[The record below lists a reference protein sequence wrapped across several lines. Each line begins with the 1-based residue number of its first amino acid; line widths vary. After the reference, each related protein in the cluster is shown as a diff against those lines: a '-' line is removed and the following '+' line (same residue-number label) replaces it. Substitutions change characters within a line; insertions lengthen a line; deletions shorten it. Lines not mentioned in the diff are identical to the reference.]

1 MIIKKLYL
9 EVKVHSVI
17 KDTLLQQDLEIGTRG
32 VEWLFIEITTTNGY
46 LQE

>member
-9 EVKVHSVI
+9 EVRVDSVI

-32 VEWLFIEITTTNGY
+32 VEAEKPIKLIDMFSPF
-46 LQE
+46 